1 MSDLR
6 RTGLTLLAA
15 LLALSLA
22 GLPAAAKKHRKRHG
36 FGTQV
41 TLTHPS
47 DAQFA
52 GRVSSKLKGCR
63 KQRVVN
69 LFYTDPATGQ
79 RQPLG
84 VDRTNKKG
92 RYEMDLPKPAFA
104 GTYQTQVPK
113 VSKRGSLLCRAGKSN
128 AVTVPTVPL
137 TP

>member
-1 MSDLR
+1 M
-6 RTGLTLLAA
+6 LLVGVA
-15 LLALSLA
+15 LALAFALSLCWAPA
-22 GLPAAAKKHRKRHG
+22 GAAKHRG
-36 FGTQV
+36 FKTKV
-41 TLTHPS
+41 TLSHPS
-47 DAQFA
+47 DTQFA

-69 LFYTDPATGQ
+69 LFYTDPVTGQ

-92 RYEMDLPKPAFA
+92 RYEMDLSRPAFG

-113 VSKRGSLLCRAGKSN
+113 VSKRKSLLCRAGKSN
-128 AVTVPTVPL
+128 VVTVPTVPL

>member
-1 MSDLR
+1 MSHFR
-6 RTGLTLLAA
+6 RTGLTVLAA

-22 GLPAAAKKHRKRHG
+22 GLPAAAKKHKKRDV
-36 FGTQV
+36 FATRV

-47 DAQFA
+47 DTQFA
-52 GRVSSKLKGCR
+52 GRVSSKLEGCR

-92 RYEMDLPKPAFA
+92 RYEMDLSKPAFG
-104 GTYQTQVPK
+104 GTYQTQVTK

-128 AVTVPTVPL
+128 ALTVPTVPL

>member
-1 MSDLR
+1 M
-6 RTGLTLLAA
+6 LLVG

-22 GLPAAAKKHRKRHG
+22 GLPAAAKKRRG
-36 FGTQV
+36 FGTHV
-41 TLTHPS
+41 KLSHPS
-47 DAQFA
+47 DTQFA

-92 RYEMDLPKPAFA
+92 RYKLDLSAPAFG